1 MSSEAHLEANS
12 KLAASEP
19 LSTNNRTRVSLIA
32 GAGSGLKQKV
42 RELET
47 TIDYELKTSRV
58 EVEALKSSRTE
69 GADNSKKL
77 VSVMKDQ
84 VTEYM
89 EKSKTELKKFFVQQK
104 NENARCQQ
112 EIQKLK
118 AENTNLQQGLVSL
131 QRRIKDLESDVGK

>member
-1 MSSEAHLEANS
+1 MSSEAYLESNS

-19 LSTNNRTRVSLIA
+19 MNNTRTRVNLIA

-47 TIDYELKTSRV
+47 TIEF
-58 EVEALKSSRTE
+58 EVRSNRNEAEALKSSRGQQGDKQPE
-69 GADNSKKL
+69 AGSADE
-77 VSVMKDQ
+77 DE
-84 VTEYM
+84 VTEYV

-118 AENTNLQQGLVSL
+118 GENTNLQQGLVSL
-131 QRRIKDLESDVGK
+131 QRRIKDLEADVGK

>member
-1 MSSEAHLEANS
+1 MMSSEAYLESNS

-19 LSTNNRTRVSLIA
+19 MNNTRTRVNLIA

-47 TIDYELKTSRV
+47 TIEF
-58 EVEALKSSRTE
+58 EVRTNRNEAEALKSSR
-69 GADNSKKL
+69 GQQGDNSRKL
-77 VSVMKDQ
+77 VTQMKEE
-84 VTEYM
+84 VTEYV

-112 EIQKLK
+112 EIQKLQG
-118 AENTNLQQGLVSL
+118 ENTNLQQGLVSL
-131 QRRIKDLESDVGK
+131 QRRIKDLESDIGK

>member
-1 MSSEAHLEANS
+1 MSSEAYLESNS

-19 LSTNNRTRVSLIA
+19 MNNTRTRVNLIA

-47 TIDYELKTSRV
+47 TIEF
-58 EVEALKSSRTE
+58 EVRSNRNEAEALKSSR
-69 GADNSKKL
+69 GQQGDNSRKL
-77 VSVMKDQ
+77 VAQMKDE
-84 VTEYM
+84 VTEYV

-118 AENTNLQQGLVSL
+118 GENTNLQQGLVSL
-131 QRRIKDLESDVGK
+131 QRRIKDLEADVGK